1 MEELTFQQFNEDYS
15 RLYKLED
22 DLYRRLAKHFGLSES
37 AFWVLYVL
45 EMTRRPITQAE
56 ISSYLSLSKQTIN
69 SGLKQ
74 LEQGGQITLS
84 GGPGRRKY
92 LQLTGRGQNLA
103 ERTVRKVLEL
113 EERAFRSMSPEEQ
126 AHILALMRLHLDLML
141 QGSSQIFDT
150 SQEDSLSYG
159 DQII

>member
-1 MEELTFQQFNEDYS
+1 MEELTFQKFNEEYS

-22 DLYRRLAKHFGLSES
+22 DMYRRLAKHFGLSES

-69 SGLKQ
+69 SALKQ
-74 LEQGGQITLS
+74 LEHEDLLRLD

-92 LQLTGRGQNLA
+92 LQLTSKGRSLA
-103 ERTVRKVLEL
+103 ERTVRPVLAL
-113 EERAFRSMSPEEQ
+113 EERAFLFMTEEERTS
-126 AHILALMRLHLDLML
+126 LLTLMRQHVAFML
-141 QGSSQIFDT
+141 QESDQIFNT
-150 SQEDSLSYG
+150 SQEE
-159 DQII
+159 